1 MDNIFTYVPIMTGI
15 INDLFSHF
23 KTQNTITDNNIKNI
37 HTRLLSKLYD
47 NNIPCALIFENELSL
62 TRNIADV
69 NNNEIKSF
77 VETNT
82 DWDILYVS
90 NVNKLSTKISGFT
103 FIEKINDNTTY
114 DNNAVYLA
122 SSRFMAKAKNN
133 DMAVLNVYKYNKPF
147 ITNLIIP
154 VTSNKYTIGKIN
166 HIFKLQESTLK
177 YSWTEY
183 QI

>member
-23 KTQNTITDNNIKNI
+23 KTKNTITDTNIKNI
-37 HTRLLSKLYD
+37 HKRLLSKLYD
-47 NNIPCALIFENELSL
+47 NNVPCALIFENELSL

-69 NNNEIKSF
+69 NNNEIKNF
-77 VETNT
+77 VSTNT

-90 NVNKLSTKISGFT
+90 TVNESSIPIDGFT
-103 FIEKINDNTTY
+103 LIQKLNNTATY

-122 SSRFMAKAKNN
+122 SARFMAKCKNN
-133 DMAVLNVYKYNKPF
+133 DLTVLNVYKYTKPF

-154 VTSNKYTIGKIN
+154 VSSNKYTIGKVN

-177 YSWTEY
+177 YSWAEY
-183 QI
+183 PI